1 MNILENE
8 GCYSRQRKPRN
19 RSSEMGRYK
28 EYLWERISI
37 SLFGMHG
44 SSKKVGGLIQV
55 AEGGLISSKED

>member
-1 MNILENE
+1 MLENE

-28 EYLWERISI
+28 EYLWEGIST

-44 SSKKVGGLIQV
+44 SSRKVGGLIQIV
-55 AEGGLISSKED
+55 EAGLISSKED